1 MDTDKLKQI
10 VAEQN
15 ADREYDTVRD
25 ARCII
30 EEIIELNAKKIC
42 KAEELKKF
50 NEDTDKEIA
59 ELRKNLKELTVETVD
74 PAEVLGELAA

>member
-1 MDTDKLKQI
+1 MDADKLKQI
-10 VAEQN
+10 VADQN

-30 EEIIELNAKKIC
+30 EEIIELNAKKVR

-50 NEDTDKEIA
+50 NEDTDKQIA
-59 ELRKNLKELTVETVD
+59 ELRSDLKKLTVKTVD